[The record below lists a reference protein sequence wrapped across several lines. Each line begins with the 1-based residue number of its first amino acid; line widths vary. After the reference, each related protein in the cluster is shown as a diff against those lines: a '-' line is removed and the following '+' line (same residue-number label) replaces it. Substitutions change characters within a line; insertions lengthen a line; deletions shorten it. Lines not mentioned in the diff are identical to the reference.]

1 MADDTLDQPMRA
13 PVAPEDVAALNA
25 WMGAQ
30 LGRPLTIVALRHAEA
45 DGADL
50 LAGWCAQ
57 LPQFPLVRL
66 LVEQADEAQ
75 IAEALAR
82 IAQLDP
88 DALLVCDEP
97 SDEPSGE
104 ASGDAVAARR
114 WRAAVLDIA
123 EGRNL
128 FERMEIALVGV
139 GMTRLAAR
147 ACGFEDGFASDHP
160 LAEALAI
167 LAREAVTRAAYRRYG
182 SSPPCY
188 L

>member
-13 PVAPEDVAALNA
+13 PEAPEDVAALNA
-25 WMGAQ
+25 WMDAQ
-30 LGRPLTIVALRHAEA
+30 LGRPLTIVALRRTEA
-45 DGADL
+45 DGADP
-50 LAGWCAQ
+50 LADWRAQ
-57 LPQFPLVRL
+57 LPQFPLARL
-66 LVEQADEAQ
+66 LAEEADETQ
-75 IAEALAR
+75 IAETLTR

-88 DALLVCDEP
+88 DALLVCDEAG
-97 SDEPSGE
+97 DDASGE
-104 ASGDAVAARR
+104 ADAAQR

-123 EGRNL
+123 EGHNL
-128 FERMEIALVGV
+128 FERMEIALVGA
-139 GMTRLAAR
+139 GMTRPAAR
-147 ACGFEDGFASDHP
+147 ARGFEDGFASDHP

>member
-25 WMGAQ
+25 WMDAQ
-30 LGRPLTIVALRHAEA
+30 LGRPLIIVALRRAVA
-45 DGADL
+45 SGADP
-50 LAGWCAQ
+50 LAGWRAQ

-66 LVEQADEAQ
+66 LEEVADEAQ
-75 IAEALAR
+75 IAESLTR
-82 IAQLDP
+82 IAQLDA
-88 DALLVCDEP
+88 DALLVCDEA
-97 SDEPSGE
+97 SDE
-104 ASGDAVAARR
+104 ASGDASGDADVARC
-114 WRAAVLDIA
+114 WRAAALDIA

-128 FERMEIALVGV
+128 FERMEIALVGA
-139 GMTRLAAR
+139 GMTRPAAR
-147 ACGFEDGFASDHP
+147 AHGFEDGFASDHP
-160 LAEALAI
+160 VAEALAI